1 MYVTYRTVIWGA
13 ISFTANHLSVQDSP
27 GLVEAGSSPSPL
39 DLRGEYLWPCRSSL
53 REINLVLMLLLSRTM
68 TKHTTGTTAQGIVV
82 SNAILGGTHDHVVK
96 PIRREERNRHSKR
109 GSS

>member
-39 DLRGEYLWPCRSSL
+39 DLRGEYLWP
-53 REINLVLMLLLSRTM
+53 
-68 TKHTTGTTAQGIVV
+68 
-82 SNAILGGTHDHVVK
+82 
-96 PIRREERNRHSKR
+96 
-109 GSS
+109 